1 MRDIGL
7 SARELELMG
16 GVFRGYTDI
25 QQVLLYGSRAKG
37 THSPQSDID
46 LALIGV
52 KNALEVEAVALA
64 LDELPLPYR
73 FDVRAFEGIRMPVC
87 EHISNVWASLCIA
100 GTRLRLRH
108 HEEVMSSQGLE
119 VSQTLSACGHCSGSP
134 FGRARDP
141 ARDGPAATRSRC
153 RRCCRSTRSMP

>member
-7 SARELELMG
+7 SVRELELMD
-16 GVFRGYTDI
+16 GVFRRYTDI

-52 KNALEVEAVALA
+52 KNALEVEAVALE

-73 FDVRAFEGIRMPVC
+73 FDVRAFEGIR
-87 EHISNVWASLCIA
+87 NA
-100 GTRLRLRH
+100 RLRAHIERVGILLYGMD
-108 HEEVMSSQGLE
+108 E
-119 VSQTLSACGHCSGSP
+119 
-134 FGRARDP
+134 
-141 ARDGPAATRSRC
+141 AAVT
-153 RRCCRSTRSMP
+153 

>member
-16 GVFRGYTDI
+16 GVFRRYTDI
-25 QQVLLYGSRAKG
+25 QRVLLYGSRAKG

-73 FDVRAFEGIRMPVC
+73 FDVRAFEGIR
-87 EHISNVWASLCIA
+87 NA
-100 GTRLRLRH
+100 RLRAHIERVGIPLYRRD
-108 HEEVMSSQGLE
+108 EV
-119 VSQTLSACGHCSGSP
+119 V
-134 FGRARDP
+134 
-141 ARDGPAATRSRC
+141 ATA
-153 RRCCRSTRSMP
+153 P